1 MSTKFQ
7 QLFQQ
12 IMEDN
17 SVGGALGT
25 TDAWSPTNID
35 KVDTRATMSVVGKNK
50 KKKKFPLIKRR
61 LPGGL

>member
-17 SVGGALGT
+17 TVAGVLGT
-25 TDAWSPTNID
+25 TSAWSADNID
-35 KVDTRATMSVVGKNK
+35 DTDTRATMSIVGKNK

>member
-7 QLFQQ
+7 QLFFQ

-17 SVGGALGT
+17 TVAGALGSVS
-25 TDAWSPTNID
+25 AWSPENID
-35 KVDTRATMSVVGKNK
+35 KTDTRATMSIAGKNK
-50 KKKKFPLIKRR
+50 KKKRFPLIKRR

>member
-12 IMEDN
+12 ILEDN
-17 SVGGALGT
+17 TVGSALGAS
-25 TDAWSPTNID
+25 DAWTPSNID
-35 KVDTRATMSVVGKNK
+35 KIDTRATMSITGKGK